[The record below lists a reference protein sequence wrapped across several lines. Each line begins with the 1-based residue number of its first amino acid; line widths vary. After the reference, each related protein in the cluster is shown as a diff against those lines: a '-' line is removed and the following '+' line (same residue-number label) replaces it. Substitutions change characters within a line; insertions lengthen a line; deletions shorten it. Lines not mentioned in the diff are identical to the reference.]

1 MRAKPPSRGELQR
14 ALVLNAATKPLNV
27 LVPAGVVIAALL
39 TGATWL
45 LAVASVCWL
54 ALSVT
59 TFFDEREALAVGERR
74 RAARRVPAPPALTA
88 QALVRRWQA
97 ALAARAAIRE
107 AGANA
112 LLNGEV
118 DALVDALR
126 PTVWQAQ
133 RIHDALAAGPRAG
146 RDRLQARLERLLD
159 EIDQAVATLETVH
172 AEILVSDGIEHD
184 ELVAELRARLAN

>member
-1 MRAKPPSRGELQR
+1 MPSHPSRGELQR

-27 LVPAGVVIAALL
+27 LVPTGVVVAALL
-39 TGATWL
+39 AGATWL
-45 LAVASVCWL
+45 LAVALVTWL

-74 RAARRVPAPPALTA
+74 RAARRAPAPALTA
-88 QALVRRWQA
+88 TSLVRRWHA
-97 ALAARAAIRE
+97 ASAARAAIRE

-133 RIHDALAAGPRAG
+133 RIHDALTAGPRAG
-146 RDRLQARLERLLD
+146 RDRLQARFEHLLD
-159 EIDQAVATLETVH
+159 EIDQVVATLETVH
-172 AEILVSDGIEHD
+172 AEILVSDGLEHD